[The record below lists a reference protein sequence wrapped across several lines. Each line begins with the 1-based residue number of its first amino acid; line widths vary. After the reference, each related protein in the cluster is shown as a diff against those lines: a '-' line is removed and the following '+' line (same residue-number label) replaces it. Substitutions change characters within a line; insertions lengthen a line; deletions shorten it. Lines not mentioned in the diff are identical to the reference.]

1 MNTIILVIVLCGL
14 IFFTIKRKS
23 FGLMF
28 YFAVRL
34 VIPSAA
40 RVGNFSFNTVML
52 AVLLILTLSHIYTCY
67 REYCQE
73 ERQYL
78 NSILGLCIGLLSLTF
93 FSPLLTLS
101 YQWGAFAQLV
111 GTEIVPSILLMYYL
125 MEEDDMKLFCYV
137 VMVFTLFSSAYGI
150 FTYFTSSNPIYE
162 FFNTSQEQMK
172 DLDRYASGRYGLTG
186 ISVGIYDDKIAMSL
200 ISFLLAMFLFDKEI
214 INEKI
219 RYIVVGITLF
229 NMFLTTQRSALFCYL
244 LFMLYPLLGPDRS
257 VYIKKYLSIILPIGL
272 VLLLSDMEI
281 VESFFSSIF
290 LIFDDKAQEAV
301 GIGGSSSSMRFMQYL
316 NVFEYHNLLTIFTGE
331 GYGFSSYYYKVIH
344 DIKLYGLDD
353 RFYGFESFLVHEL
366 MNVGIIGCIIWILFF
381 CKIFKIL
388 HVRFK
393 LPFMSMFL
401 CYVIVAL
408 MTDVSASFYL
418 FFFLI
423 VLNYKYYTIYDES
436 FCLC

>member
-137 VMVFTLFSSAYGI
+137 VMVFTLYSSAYGI

-290 LIFDDKAQEAV
+290 LIFDDKAQEAACISV
-301 GIGGSSSSMRFMQYL
+301 YSSSMRFMQYL
-316 NVFEYHNLLTIFTGE
+316 NVLEYHNLLTIFTGE
-331 GYGFSSYYYKVIH
+331 GYGFSSCYYKVIH
-344 DIKLYGLDD
+344 DSKLYGLDD
-353 RFYGFESFLVHEL
+353 RFYGFESFLVHEF

>member
-23 FGLMF
+23 YGLMY

-34 VIPSAA
+34 IIPSSA

-67 REYCQE
+67 REYCKE

-137 VMVFTLFSSAYGI
+137 VMVFTLYSSAYGI

-316 NVFEYHNLLTIFTGE
+316 TIFTGE

-344 DIKLYGLDD
+344 DSKLYGLDD

-423 VLNYKYYTIYDES
+423 VLNYKYYTIYDEA
-436 FCLC
+436 FCLS